1 MIMHIAHRARTH
13 TEKGKNVKEISFFFY
28 SAPCHLHPSSF
39 LTAVHADEIRP
50 VRHYRRPYNKKVHR
64 HLFLAISY
72 LDLCI
77 LEWLAGRPL
86 AIKAEIKTL
95 QNSGCYKSLTIQS
108 SRFSFCYIARAHHQ
122 HIFIALIHNLW
133 RPFSLIVCV
142 TVTWFSF
149 LFFLENFY
157 LFLRLWG

>member
-1 MIMHIAHRARTH
+1 MHIAHRARTH

-77 LEWLAGRPL
+77 LEWLAVH
-86 AIKAEIKTL
+86 
-95 QNSGCYKSLTIQS
+95 SQS
-108 SRFSFCYIARAHHQ
+108 KRK
-122 HIFIALIHNLW
+122 
-133 RPFSLIVCV
+133 
-142 TVTWFSF
+142 
-149 LFFLENFY
+149 
-157 LFLRLWG
+157 